1 MVVEELI
8 RTENDG
14 SISFG
19 NYHLPEKKKKEDFAF
34 EGDLYKVKTCAEI
47 TRLEKNEMFVF
58 ESEPGTTVTHM
69 REDESGMSFVMEGP
83 EDAQVTV
90 QCEGD
95 TAYEIYI
102 DGTMR
107 DTQTSSMGGKLSF
120 SVTLGDRNAEVL
132 IRKHG

>member
-1 MVVEELI
+1 
-8 RTENDG
+8 
-14 SISFG
+14 
-19 NYHLPEKKKKEDFAF
+19 
-34 EGDLYKVKTCAEI
+34 
-47 TRLEKNEMFVF
+47 MFVF

-69 REDESGMSFVMEGP
+69 REDESGMSFVVEGP

>member
-47 TRLEKNEMFVF
+47 TRLEKKELFVF

-69 REDESGMSFVMEGP
+69 REDESGMSFVVEGP